1 MAVAGRNTNVAL
13 EDAFWTALKETA
25 AINSISVTRLVS
37 TIDDERQHANLASA
51 MRLYVLGYYRG

>member
-13 EDAFWTALKETA
+13 EDAFWTALKEIA

-51 MRLYVLGYYRG
+51 IRL